1 MTSRAALLLL
11 GILFSQGLT
20 WAALGAQTATVV
32 VRETPAGPAVPGA
45 IVRLLAGDSVIAQGL
60 TSETGRVTLRAGG
73 AGRFTLQVSRIGY
86 APSSP
91 SPLDLAAGEA
101 RTVELA
107 VLSERILLPELT
119 VQARSSCGKSPAER
133 ALAATLW
140 EQVRQA
146 LTATRL
152 SERAGLALRSR
163 NVARRLTRGG
173 VIREEQVSQPRVS
186 GSRPF
191 VTLAAAAL
199 AERGYVVTDGDSVAY
214 YAPDADLLLSD
225 PFVESHCFGVL
236 AAPRGDSIH
245 IGLSFEPT
253 RMREVADIR
262 GVLWVDRR
270 TIELRRLE
278 FQYAARGNQAQV
290 RTAGGQVVFDRLPGG
305 AWYIKS
311 WTIRMPEIERT
322 VNAGNFQDAVIG
334 FREHGGSAE
343 PLGRQAGAVAPAYFS
358 GRVWDSLA
366 AQGLPGVL
374 VLVEGSTDTAV
385 TDSVGGF
392 EMTLPISGARQA
404 TFRHPLLEALDPSRG
419 VRTVEL
425 IPAAIRSVQV
435 GTPGIA
441 TLVGTICAAGRGK
454 AGLVGILLAGND
466 AMAGV
471 PITAE
476 WTAAPGSPTTVDRT
490 ETTTTG
496 QTGLWAFCDLPLRAA
511 VRLRVGEDSSAS
523 GVRAGEIEDG
533 GFRWLP
539 LSIGRT
545 GRAVIASA
553 EAQRLPEL
561 KASGSRALEA
571 DRRFLEDA
579 RARVLRNG
587 APASALITRADLEK
601 TNSTRMLP
609 LLMSRGLKSR
619 IHPRTGKESLV
630 CAHKME
636 RPAIYL
642 NGLLV
647 DGGDTPGARRM
658 RFGLIGDAFDM
669 ESLSPDNVEA
679 VEVYRSMSERPAEY
693 NRTQSECVVVIWTR
707 RGGS

>member
-1 MTSRAALLLL
+1 MTSRLSLVRFGLLSLALTGGELRAQSAA
-11 GILFSQGLT
+11 
-20 WAALGAQTATVV
+20 VV
-32 VRETPAGPAVPGA
+32 VREGAGGPPVVGA

-60 TSETGRVTLRAGG
+60 TTEAGRLTLRASR
-73 AGRFTLQVSRIGY
+73 AGPFTLRVSRIGY
-86 APSSP
+86 ATSP
-91 SPLDLAAGEA
+91 PFPIDLAAGET

-107 VLSERILLPELT
+107 VLWERVQLPELT
-119 VQARSSCGKSPAER
+119 VQGRMSCGRTDAER

-140 EQVRQA
+140 EQVHQA

-163 NVARRLTRGG
+163 KVVRRLTRGG
-173 VIREEQVSQPRVS
+173 VIREEQFTQPRVS
-186 GSRPF
+186 GGRPF
-191 VTLAAAAL
+191 VTLPAAAL

-214 YAPDADLLLSD
+214 HAPDADLLLSD
-225 PFVESHCFGVL
+225 PFVASHCFGVT
-236 AAPRGDSIH
+236 AAPAGDTLH
-245 IGLSFEPT
+245 VGLSFEPT

-262 GVLWVDRR
+262 GALWVDRR

-278 FQYAARGNQAQV
+278 FQYVARGNQAQV
-290 RTAGGQVVFDRLPGG
+290 KTAGGQVVFDRLPGG

-311 WTIRMPEIERT
+311 WFIRMPEIERT
-322 VNAGNFQDAVIG
+322 VNAGTFQDAVIG
-334 FREHGGSAE
+334 YREHGGNAE
-343 PLGRQAGAVAPAYFS
+343 PLGPQAGAVAPAYLN

-366 AQGLPGVL
+366 AQGLPGVM
-374 VLVEGSTDTAV
+374 VIVEGSADTAV
-385 TDSVGGF
+385 TDSLGGF
-392 EMTLPISGARQA
+392 EMSLPVSGARQA
-404 TFRHPLLEALDPSRG
+404 TFRHPLLAALDPSRG

-435 GTPGIA
+435 GSPGIA
-441 TLVGTICAAGRGK
+441 AVVGTMCAAGRGK
-454 AGLVGILLAGND
+454 GGLVGILLAGND

-471 PITAE
+471 PITVE
-476 WTAAPGSPTTVDRT
+476 WTTVPGSPTTVDRN

-496 QTGLWAFCDLPLRAA
+496 ETGLWAFCDLPLRAA
-511 VRLRVGEDSSAS
+511 VRLRVGEDSSTS

-533 GFRWLP
+533 RFRWLP

-553 EAQRLPEL
+553 DAQRLPEL
-561 KASGSRALEA
+561 KAIGSRALEA
-571 DRRFLEDA
+571 DRRFLEDV

-587 APASALITRADLEK
+587 APASALITRADIEK

-630 CAHKME
+630 CAHKTE

-647 DGGDTPGARRM
+647 DGGDTPGARRL
-658 RFGLIGDAFDM
+658 RFGLLGDAFDM